1 MAPVGRVDIRFV
13 DIWYVDF
20 WVVSILD
27 VWLVQVWLRCG
38 WIRCNGLSAAVA
50 AGRVLVS
57 GRSDHMVTRQIW
69 RCAPSSL
76 WDAWEVSDA
85 HGEMRDSAA
94 ACRRGGL
101 SAVWRSPARG
111 PCVGQCVDESGCG
124 PRAGAPP
131 RGCVEHAAC
140 IALLHGISMTRL
152 EYILF
157 HRRSNVQWEKR
168 RREPKPNAAR

>member
-1 MAPVGRVDIRFV
+1 M
-13 DIWYVDF
+13 
-20 WVVSILD
+20 SILD

-94 ACRRGGL
+94 ACRSGRTERGLAVSSTGTVRRTVCRRVGVWPAGRRTAPGL
-101 SAVWRSPARG
+101 RRACCMYRFAARHIHDKIRIHSFPSALQCPMGKTAARTEAER
-111 PCVGQCVDESGCG
+111 CALRTDEPTC
-124 PRAGAPP
+124 
-131 RGCVEHAAC
+131 
-140 IALLHGISMTRL
+140 
-152 EYILF
+152 
-157 HRRSNVQWEKR
+157 RRSNR
-168 RREPKPNAAR
+168 ALSMLD